1 MRKILR
7 ELPLRKIL
15 MVSII
20 LGSLIGTIE
29 TLAQGI
35 VIEGGLTCRTSATGC
50 TIEGCHNSQP
60 NGSGYT
66 VCLYSGTNC
75 PPLIQCEA

>member
-20 LGSLIGTIE
+20 LGSLIGSFDAFAQDIE
-29 TLAQGI
+29 L
-35 VIEGGLTCRTSATGC
+35 EGLTCQTEAPGC
-50 TIEGCHNSQP
+50 TIEGCRWSLP
-60 NGSGYT
+60 NNSGYV

-75 PPLIQCEA
+75 PPLNQCKP